1 MDAEL
6 RRRPADVENGP
17 EGVEDVGA
25 AENAGAAGNVGNAG
39 NIGNVEKKVRS
50 GERLGREDGVALFA
64 SDDLAWLGG
73 LAHEARAL
81 KNGDVAYFAEHR
93 RLELT
98 DDVDAMVESATR
110 LAAEGATELHL
121 ATGPGA
127 IWEHCVRAL
136 RALRAA
142 LPEAVAL
149 RAFTA
154 ADVSRFAVASK
165 VSESEVLDELLAAA
179 PASLADGFEGSGAEA
194 EDVARQAEGEGWTDW
209 ARVHRLAHHKGL
221 TTVCTV
227 RFGYGEESAE
237 RVDHLLR
244 LRELQDETGGFR
256 ALLPLRHEGPQGA
269 TGAEVLATFA
279 VCRLLLDNVAHVA
292 ARWAVHGA
300 QTSQLALQ
308 HGADEMAGPP
318 AAETSRDADVLTR
331 DELVEL
337 IRDTG
342 FRPVERDAHYGV
354 LRSFEGPDPDRRE
367 APQPMRV

>member
-6 RRRPADVENGP
+6 RRRLADVER
-17 EGVEDVGA
+17 
-25 AENAGAAGNVGNAG
+25 
-39 NIGNVEKKVRS
+39 KVRS
-50 GERLGREDGVALFA
+50 GERLGHEDGVALFA

-93 RLELT
+93 RLELPAEADAVNDT
-98 DDVDAMVESATR
+98 DAMNDMVEAATR
-110 LAAEGATELHL
+110 LAADGATELHL
-121 ATGPGA
+121 GA
-127 IWEHCVRAL
+127 AGDTSWEQWVRAL

-154 ADVSRFAVASK
+154 ADVSRFAAASQ

-179 PASLADGFEGSGAEA
+179 PASLGEGFEGPGAEAADAEDA
-194 EDVARQAEGEGWTDW
+194 EDVAREAEGAGWQDW
-209 ARVHRLAHHKGL
+209 ARVHRMAHHKGL
-221 TTVCTV
+221 TTVCTL
-227 RFGYGEESAE
+227 RFGYGEELAE

-256 ALLPLRHEGPQGA
+256 AVVPLRHEGPQGA

-318 AAETSRDADVLTR
+318 AAEASRDADVLTR
-331 DELVEL
+331 DDLVEL

-342 FRPVERDAHYGV
+342 FRPVERDAHHGV
-354 LRSFEGPDPDRRE
+354 LRSFDGPDPDRRE